1 MSETSL
7 DRRSVETLHG
17 VGPQLA
23 IELQKLGLYSIQDLL
38 FHLPLRYI
46 DRTQITPIGGIQP
59 MTEVVIEGEVRASD
73 VMFGRRRSLV
83 CRLQDHTGVVTLR
96 FFHFNRAQQ
105 DRLKPGVRLRCF
117 GEVRRG
123 KSGVE
128 LYHPEYQYLDQANPP
143 QLEDKLTPI
152 YPATEAL
159 LRAVFATSVV
169 RHWLCWK
176 ITAFENCCPKI
187 LPKICAKS
195 WPTHYPKRCVY
206 SITHRRV
213 PHLIYSQKA
222 NILPSNVW
230 PPKN

>member
-1 MSETSL
+1 M
-7 DRRSVETLHG
+7 
-17 VGPQLA
+17 GPQLA
-23 IELQKLGLYSIQDLL
+23 TKLKKLGLHSVQDLL

-73 VMFGRRRSLV
+73 VVFGRRRSLV
-83 CRLQDHTGVVTLR
+83 CRLQDHTGIVTLR

-105 DRLKPGVRLRCF
+105 ERLKPGTTLRCF

-152 YPATEAL
+152 YPATEGITQGRIRDLCGQAL
-159 LRAVFATSVV
+159 DLLKDHSV
-169 RHWLCWK
+169 REL
-176 ITAFENCCPKI
+176 
-187 LPKICAKS
+187 LPQG
-195 WPTHYPKRCVY
+195 
-206 SITHRRV
+206 
-213 PHLIYSQKA
+213 IYGFP
-222 NILPSNVW
+222 IF
-230 PPKN
+230 